1 MVIGGINEDG
11 TETNSVEVLP
21 LDGGFL
27 LACEKHWPVPKTIVQ
42 GVGGSI
48 MENCLL
54 FVLQSKIFSQL
65 IT

>member
-42 GVGGSI
+42 GVGGLYNGELPI
-48 MENCLL
+48 VCAT
-54 FVLQSKIFSQL
+54 K
-65 IT
+65 